1 MRNFKAHH
9 DAFNAWWKV
18 HGDRVSKE
26 NGRYW
31 YGTSLITP
39 LQIAH
44 SIRQLAGDA
53 RLEDK
58 ELIQIL
64 REKVKCK

>member
-1 MRNFKAHH
+1 VKNFKAHH
-9 DAFNAWWKV
+9 DAFNVWWKK
-18 HGDRVSKE
+18 HGHNVAKV

-39 LQIAH
+39 LIIAR
-44 SIRQLAGDA
+44 SIRQESGDA

-58 ELIQIL
+58 KLIEIL
-64 REKVKCK
+64 RERVR